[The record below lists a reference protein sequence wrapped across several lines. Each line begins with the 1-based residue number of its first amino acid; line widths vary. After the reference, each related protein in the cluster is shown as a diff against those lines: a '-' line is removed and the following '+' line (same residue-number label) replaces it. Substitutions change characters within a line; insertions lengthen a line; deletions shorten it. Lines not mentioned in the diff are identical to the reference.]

1 LQVPGE
7 RITLIGK
14 SLVEVRMPTRIAG
27 IPPMAVLILLVMA
40 ATSIVDAQSE
50 SLRSIASELAGT
62 IEGASRQG
70 AVHDPAVLV
79 KDFAQ
84 THGERT
90 ALGPKL
96 ADQFSKALIDT
107 QGPGP
112 LGTHLPVFQVL
123 EAGESPSIP
132 DNDLEDHKGECHD
145 PELGARFI
153 VEGYIDVLP
162 ETIVLR
168 IVTTRTRDKKAIFD
182 ERITLPLDAEMRSA
196 LAKPM
201 PEPRAPSKN
210 EPVNWVRPGFR
221 VEDGEK
227 APHGEAAKG
236 YTQLRCIY
244 CPNAGYTDAAIAVKI
259 QGTVTMDVLFD
270 KHGLPAEIAIVDGM
284 PCGLNKAAVDS
295 VARWRMTPAM
305 GPDGKSAAV
314 WSMVEVN
321 FQLF

>member
-1 LQVPGE
+1 
-7 RITLIGK
+7 
-14 SLVEVRMPTRIAG
+14 MPKRIAG
-27 IPPMAVLILLVMA
+27 IRPMAALVLLAV
-40 ATSIVDAQSE
+40 ATASIAEAQNE
-50 SLRSIASELAGT
+50 SLRSVASELAGT
-62 IEGASRQG
+62 IEGSSLQDAI
-70 AVHDPAVLV
+70 HDPAVLV

-84 THGERT
+84 THGART
-90 ALGPKL
+90 ALGAKM

-107 QGPGP
+107 QGLRP
-112 LGTHLPVFQVL
+112 LDTHLPAFHVL

-168 IVTTRTRDKKAIFD
+168 IVTTRTRDKQAIFD
-182 ERITLPLDAEMRSA
+182 KRITLPLDAEMRTL
-196 LAKPM
+196 LATPL
-201 PEPRAPSKN
+201 PDPRAPSRN

-227 APHGEAAKG
+227 APHGDAAKG

-270 KHGLPAEIAIVDGM
+270 MQGLPAEIAIVEGM
-284 PCGLNKAAVDS
+284 PCGLNKAAVDA
-295 VARWRMTPAM
+295 VAQWKVTPAKDPN
-305 GPDGKSAAV
+305 GRPTAV
-314 WSMVEVN
+314 WTTVEEN
-321 FQLF
+321 FQIF